1 MLKLIEDF
9 PNHIIEGK
17 NIANASSLT
26 KPKDEIRN
34 VVLCGMGGSGIGAK
48 IVSDVLLQEARCSI
62 TTVNDYFLPAFVS
75 KNTLVVAS
83 SYSGN
88 TEETLQ
94 CLEEAAKKGAKIVCI
109 CSGGKMHQFCE
120 QNDHNVII
128 VPGGRPPRSA
138 LAYSMVQIMHVLFF
152 NKIIASDKSKELQE
166 SINLLRSEISQ
177 IKMEAQKL
185 SKFLYK
191 KVGVFYSETKF
202 DGVLVRARQQVN
214 ENSKFLAW
222 HHVIPEMNHN
232 ELVGWGGGD
241 TRFAPVFFE
250 TEDVYKR
257 NLTRLKISKSA
268 IKKMAEQIH
277 VVKSKGNS
285 LLSKTMYF
293 IHLIDWTS
301 YYLCELN
308 KADILDI
315 SIIDHLKSEL
325 SKLK

>member
-1 MLKLIEDF
+1 MFYFLTRL
-9 PNHIIEGK
+9 
-17 NIANASSLT
+17 SLQI
-26 KPKDEIRN
+26 KPGTSRIYKPFKIRN
-34 VVLCGMGGSGIGAK
+34 IS
-48 IVSDVLLQEARCSI
+48 
-62 TTVNDYFLPAFVS
+62 N
-75 KNTLVVAS
+75 
-83 SYSGN
+83 
-88 TEETLQ
+88 
-94 CLEEAAKKGAKIVCI
+94 
-109 CSGGKMHQFCE
+109 
-120 QNDHNVII
+120 QN
-128 VPGGRPPRSA
+128 
-138 LAYSMVQIMHVLFF
+138 
-152 NKIIASDKSKELQE
+152 
-166 SINLLRSEISQ
+166 
-177 IKMEAQKL
+177 EAQKL

-232 ELVGWGGGD
+232 ELVDG
-241 TRFAPVFFE
+241 RRRHPICSCFFE

-268 IKKMAEQIH
+268 IKKIAKQIH